1 MKPCPTC
8 GARSIYRG
16 TYKSRYGYR
25 YRRYVCTQACSW
37 REDMEGNT
45 IEVKRG
51 RMPLAYEIQQEHFAT
66 VTTQLNTNAEAS

>member
-1 MKPCPTC
+1 MKHCPTC

-37 REDMEGNT
+37 REDMEGNP
-45 IEVKRG
+45 IQVKRG
-51 RMPLAYEIQQEHFAT
+51 RMPLSYEIQQGHLAT
-66 VTTQLNTNAEAS
+66 VTTRLNTNAEAS